1 MDNLDLFSFC
11 GLFYVNLTE
20 VYFQRENNKY

>member
-11 GLFYVNLTE
+11 GLFYVKFTE